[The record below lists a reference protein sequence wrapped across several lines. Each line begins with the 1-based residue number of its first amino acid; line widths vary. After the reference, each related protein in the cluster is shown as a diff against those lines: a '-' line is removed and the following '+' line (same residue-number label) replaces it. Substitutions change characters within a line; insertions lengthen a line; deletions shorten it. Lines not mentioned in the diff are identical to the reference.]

1 MDKRIVIV
9 ALGITGLLF
18 FLIQGDFIK
27 RDDNKKILNNFIVKE
42 NSIVKLNI
50 SDSVSTTTI
59 TRPQLAIDLGK
70 WI

>member
-18 FLIQGDFIK
+18 FLIQGDFIQ
-27 RDDNKKILNNFIVKE
+27 RDNNEKILNNFIVKE
-42 NSIVKLNI
+42 QSIININI

-70 WI
+70 WR

>member
-18 FLIQGDFIK
+18 FLIQGDFIQ
-27 RDDNKKILNNFIVKE
+27 RDNNAKILNNFIVKE
-42 NSIVKLNI
+42 QSIININI
-50 SDSVSTTTI
+50 SDSVSTTII

-70 WI
+70 WR

>member
-18 FLIQGDFIK
+18 FLIQGDFIQ
-27 RDDNKKILNNFIVKE
+27 RDNNAKILNNFIVKE
-42 NSIVKLNI
+42 QSIININI
-50 SDSVSTTTI
+50 SDSVSTATI

-70 WI
+70 WR

>member
-1 MDKRIVIV
+1 MDERIVIV
-9 ALGITGLLF
+9 ALGIIGLLF

-27 RDDNKKILNNFIVKE
+27 RNDTTNILSNFIVKE
-42 NSIVKLNI
+42 VSNINLNI

-70 WI
+70 

>member
-27 RDDNKKILNNFIVKE
+27 RDDNTKILNNFIVKE
-42 NSIVKLNI
+42 KSTVNLTI

-70 WI
+70 WR

>member
-18 FLIQGDFIK
+18 FIIQGDFIK
-27 RDDNKKILNNFIVKE
+27 RNDTTNILNNFIVKE
-42 NSIVKLNI
+42 ASTVNLTI
-50 SDSVSTTTI
+50 SDNVSTTII

-70 WI
+70 LR

>member
-18 FLIQGDFIK
+18 FIIQGDFIK
-27 RDDNKKILNNFIVKE
+27 RNDTTNILNNFIVKE
-42 NSIVKLNI
+42 ASTINLTI
-50 SDSVSTTTI
+50 SDNVSTTTI

-70 WI
+70 LR

>member
-18 FLIQGDFIK
+18 FLIQGDFIQ
-27 RDDNKKILNNFIVKE
+27 RDNNAKILNNFIVKE
-42 NSIVKLNI
+42 QSIININI

-70 WI
+70 WR